1 MNGNKCPVCGNSI
14 MEYEKNCLQCG
25 WIFAEDVCCRNVLF
39 GTMQLEEYEERY
51 RTFAGQYREQ
61 TTEFVTEA
69 EISGEIE
76 EIEETAQPWSANESE
91 EIWDQ
96 LWSELFNWS
105 GSRNQMQTEEM
116 RNEKPSV
123 NSEEDVSETAVYEQ
137 RNQQMHTP
145 RNLRSVLGSS
155 LRRHYLRTGER
166 KSLVDEICDRIAD
179 GSFDD
184 LYIGDYFDVTMT
196 GGEKV
201 RLVLAG
207 FSEAEN
213 SHVDKDGNF
222 INYYAVVVP
231 ENCFAKKESM
241 DKSFMGL
248 LGMGLAYNDGTNYES
263 SYMYNEVLPGYAARL
278 QHALNNRI
286 LRRKDANELQLM
298 NLCHLYGEHEYLNYN
313 GFPLFQLHPKMLES
327 SLGYDGTKKCP
338 YWLSDQ
344 VTEGYFLN
352 NESVE
357 VAEHKKL
364 GVRPYFCI
372 G

>member
-14 MEYEKNCLQCG
+14 MEYEKNCPQCG

-51 RTFAGQYREQ
+51 RAFVEEYRKP
-61 TTEFVTEA
+61 TTEFVPEA
-69 EISGEIE
+69 ESSGEI
-76 EIEETAQPWSANESE
+76 
-91 EIWDQ
+91 
-96 LWSELFNWS
+96 
-105 GSRNQMQTEEM
+105 
-116 RNEKPSV
+116 
-123 NSEEDVSETAVYEQ
+123 EDVSETAVYEQ

-166 KSLVDEICDRIAD
+166 KSLVDEICDRIAA
-179 GSFDD
+179 GSFEN

-207 FSEAEN
+207 FSKAEN

-222 INYYAVVVP
+222 VNYYAVVVP
-231 ENCFAKKESM
+231 ENCFEKKESM

-263 SYMYNEVLPGYAARL
+263 SYMYNEVLPGYAAKL
-278 QHALNNRI
+278 QHVLNNRI
-286 LRRKDANELQLM
+286 LRRTDANELQLM
-298 NLCHLYGEHEYLNYN
+298 NLCHLYGEHEYLDYN
-313 GFPLFQLHPKMLES
+313 GFPLFHLHPQMLEA

-352 NESVE
+352 NESAE